1 MNTNGGRKA
10 ATSISI
16 GRWKEGGSPPRIRA
30 SINTCGFVNEDVVLV
45 QATNVP
51 GEKKQAWLVKVEPAS
66 VERKLL
72 IRRMNDELRGK
83 TLVGRTGNI

>member
-1 MNTNGGRKA
+1 MNTNGRTKA

-16 GRWKEGGSPPRIRA
+16 GRWKEGARSPRIRA
-30 SINTCGFVNEDVVLV
+30 STKTCGFVNEDVVLV

-51 GEKKQAWLVKVEPAS
+51 GDEKQAWLVKVEPAS

-72 IRRMNDELRGK
+72 IRRVNDELRGK
-83 TLVGRTGNI
+83 TIVGRTGNI